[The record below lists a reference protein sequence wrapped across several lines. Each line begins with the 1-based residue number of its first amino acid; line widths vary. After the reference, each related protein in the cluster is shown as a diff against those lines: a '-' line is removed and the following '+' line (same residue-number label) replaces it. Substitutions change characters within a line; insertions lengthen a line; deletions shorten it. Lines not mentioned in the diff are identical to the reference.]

1 MTRPPASK
9 EKVLQ
14 AAERIVQQQG
24 AGNLTYDELVRESGV
39 TRGGITYHFP
49 TKDSLLRA
57 LMERDMQQWDEME
70 AALRPKIENERAA
83 DLIASVRAMTQT
95 SDNKKRFIAGMLS
108 AATHDQSLLQ
118 PVRDYHAQKNEGM
131 KGTTRDINCL
141 IIELAASGL
150 LWQDITGCHELSAAI
165 RKKIVARLETLAKE
179 WSE

>member
-1 MTRPPASK
+1 MARPPASK
-9 EKVLQ
+9 EKVLL

-49 TKDSLLRA
+49 TKDDLLRA
-57 LMERDMQQWDEME
+57 LLDRDMQQWEAME
-70 AALRPKIENERAA
+70 TALRPKLDNERAA

-95 SDNKKRFIAGMLS
+95 SDDKKRFIAGMLS
-108 AATHDQSLLQ
+108 AVTHDQDLLQ
-118 PVRDYHAQKNEGM
+118 PVRDYQAQKNEGI
-131 KGTTRDINCL
+131 KGTARDINCL

-150 LWQDITGCHELSAAI
+150 FWQDITGCYQLPAAI
-165 RKKIVARLETLAKE
+165 RKKIVARLEVLAKE